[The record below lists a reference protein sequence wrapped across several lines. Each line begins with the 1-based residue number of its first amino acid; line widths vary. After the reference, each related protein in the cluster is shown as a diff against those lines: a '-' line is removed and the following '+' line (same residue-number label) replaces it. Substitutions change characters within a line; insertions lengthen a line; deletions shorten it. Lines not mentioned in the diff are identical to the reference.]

1 MESVTLLK
9 TIVSDSEQVGM
20 NRSLNASDNDE
31 NSRSVLASKGV
42 TYITEN
48 KKKTVG
54 VMKLQGLIEWYQWMK
69 SIRE

>member
-20 NRSLNASDNDE
+20 NRSLNGSDNDE